1 MQTTD
6 WKQKAIRRSQEN
18 KLLKKRIK
26 ELTISRDNWKK
37 DDIRNKA
44 TVDKLTNELE
54 KFKKKL
60 NAMVC

>member
-60 NAMVC
+60 NAMAC